1 MLPEIES
8 IATLVVCEDDEITR
22 DMLCE
27 NLDADRFIAL
37 PAATAED
44 ALRLCRFHTP
54 DALLIDLRLPDASG
68 LDVMRRIRSSEGPAA
83 PFDPAMPIIVLSGC
97 CSAGDRVR
105 GLREGADDYLTKPF
119 NYDELLIR
127 IRKHLD
133 RRGGPRSG
141 PIRIGLLSV
150 DSATREVRLGDHQIV
165 LANKEFE
172 LLRALAAEPQRV
184 FTKEELLRQVWGFQ
198 SMGKTRTLDSHASRL
213 RRKLDPE
220 RGRFVINC
228 WGVGYRLVEG

>member
-8 IATLVVCEDDEITR
+8 IATVVVCEDDEITR

-27 NLDADRFIAL
+27 NLHADRFNAL

-68 LDVMRRIRSSEGPAA
+68 LDVMRRIRSSDGPAA
-83 PFDPAMPIIVLSGC
+83 PFDSAMPIIVLSGC
-97 CSAGDRVR
+97 GSDGDRVR

-119 NYDELLIR
+119 NYEELLIR
-127 IRKHLD
+127 IHKHLD
-133 RRGGPRSG
+133 RRSGPRSG

-150 DSATREVRLGDHQIV
+150 DSATREVRVGDQQIA

-213 RRKLDPE
+213 RRKLDPD

>member
-1 MLPEIES
+1 MLPVRDT

-27 NLDADRFIAL
+27 NLDADRFTAL

-83 PFDPAMPIIVLSGC
+83 AFDPALPIIVLSGC
-97 CSAGDRVR
+97 GSDGEKVR

-119 NYDELLIR
+119 NYEELLIR
-127 IRKHLD
+127 IRKQLD
-133 RRGGPRSG
+133 RRSGPRRG
-141 PIRIGLLSV
+141 PTRIGLLSV
-150 DSATREVRLGDHQIV
+150 DSATREVRIGDRQV
-165 LANKEFE
+165 TLANKEFE

-213 RRKLDPE
+213 RRKLDPD

-228 WGVGYRLVEG
+228 WGVGYRLVEA